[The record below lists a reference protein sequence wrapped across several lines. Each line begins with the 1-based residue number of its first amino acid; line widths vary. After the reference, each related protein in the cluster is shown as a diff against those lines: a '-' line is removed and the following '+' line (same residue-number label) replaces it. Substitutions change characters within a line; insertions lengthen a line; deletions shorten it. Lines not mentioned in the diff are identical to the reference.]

1 MSNYRF
7 PNNGEQRAINIPIE
21 VIWDNIGRD
30 DAIDVFENEVV
41 NMVINPIDDV
51 ELARYEHKPYGSDQ
65 TSISYDFYF
74 LPKAINIT
82 AATNSDYSVN
92 YTAETFSVEEIYLKS
107 AAFAKT
113 FFKLDLYDTPD
124 RQNQQ
129 IKASLIF
136 PTQQGAKTNGTI
148 GSGNVARTVEIVTPS
163 MSLDYVGDKEG
174 FFLYL
179 PKDQDFNGLT
189 EFYLSAKFYNG
200 KTGEFSRM
208 LNTPQTS
215 LGNRFNFKSDEK
227 YYYNVLIDYDNYE
240 YEIQTLA
247 GQRVGTSTN
256 PIKWY
261 EYVNP

>member
-7 PNNGEQRAINIPIE
+7 ANNGEQRAITIPIE
-21 VIWDNIGRD
+21 TIWDNIGRD
-30 DAIDVFENEVV
+30 DAIDVFEDEVV

-51 ELARYEHKPYGSDQ
+51 ELARFEHKPYGSDQ
-65 TSISYDFYF
+65 TNINYDFYF
-74 LPKAINIT
+74 LPRAIDIT
-82 AATNSDYSVN
+82 AATTSDYSVN
-92 YTAETFSVEEIYLKS
+92 YTAETFTVEEIYLKS
-107 AAFAKT
+107 AAFAKS
-113 FFKLDLYDTPD
+113 FFKLDLYDNPN
-124 RQNQQ
+124 RQSQQ

-136 PTQQGAKTNGTI
+136 PTQQGAKVIGTI
-148 GSGNVARTVEIVTPS
+148 GSGNVARDVEIVTPS

-179 PKDQDFNGLT
+179 PKDRDFNGLT
-189 EFYLSAKFYNG
+189 EFYLSAKFFNG

-208 LNTPQTS
+208 LNTPQTL
-215 LGNRFNFKSDEK
+215 LGNRFNFNNSEK
-227 YYYNVLIDYDNYE
+227 YYYKVLIDYDNYE